1 MAFDASEMLTDASEM
16 ASGESDLS
24 EMGDNLTIFFFI
36 RGLGSMASR
45 VSFNCWCVCV
55 CQCVCERE
63 SVNVCVCV

>member
-1 MAFDASEMLTDASEM
+1 MEVAFDASEMLTDASEMASDASEM

-45 VSFNCWCVCV
+45 VSFNCVSVCV
-55 CQCVCERE
+55 
-63 SVNVCVCV
+63 